1 MCAAACATTVSET
14 RGKQPMRSV
23 NYAGVTT
30 YCIGRETVCEESKS
44 TTLYI
49 HNGSRRDFTGLPFAW
64 IERNNRVSPVQPS
77 LVSIFSSTGSE
88 PLSTFLSSTDKS
100 LPSDSFICFCN
111 DATSLPHPRL
121 PATLVSPSTNEQG
134 APDYA
139 LQQTVL
145 HIQSPTLRTTFI
157 RCPPF
162 RDANGPSGHLGM
174 KHPWIHFQVRN
185 MGREFS
191 LEIGL
196 VDQSGR
202 EGVLEIQPISCV
214 TPATAQDV
222 GLLGLTA
229 APLPQSRDGTRIS
242 GQPIPRLP
250 GILVRTETSAEQ
262 REPFLRMG
270 NPPLLHLPLLLPSS
284 SSRPLTSW
292 CTINLNLPTLLT
304 HFLSA
309 SLLRPDGDE
318 DADLPDSD
326 DDDGDVPLPTTSS
339 ASQRILQT
347 RFNQVPAGTYSYVSY
362 VKVYATCRLRRIWFS
377 EDGPKQRLPWEFQL
391 YAAD

>member
-1 MCAAACATTVSET
+1 MFS
-14 RGKQPMRSV
+14 S
-23 NYAGVTT
+23 
-30 YCIGRETVCEESKS
+30 
-44 TTLYI
+44 
-49 HNGSRRDFTGLPFAW
+49 D
-64 IERNNRVSPVQPS
+64 VQPS

-185 MGREFS
+185 MGRECS

-202 EGVLEIQPISCV
+202 EGV
-214 TPATAQDV
+214 
-222 GLLGLTA
+222 
-229 APLPQSRDGTRIS
+229 
-242 GQPIPRLP
+242 
-250 GILVRTETSAEQ
+250 VRCSTFQ
-262 REPFLRMG
+262 REPLLRLG

-284 SSRPLTSW
+284 SSRLLTSW
-292 CTINLNLPTLLT
+292 CTINLNLPALLP

-318 DADLPDSD
+318 DADSLDSD
-326 DDDGDVPLPTTSS
+326 DEDD
-339 ASQRILQT
+339 
-347 RFNQVPAGTYSYVSY
+347 VPAGTYSYVSY